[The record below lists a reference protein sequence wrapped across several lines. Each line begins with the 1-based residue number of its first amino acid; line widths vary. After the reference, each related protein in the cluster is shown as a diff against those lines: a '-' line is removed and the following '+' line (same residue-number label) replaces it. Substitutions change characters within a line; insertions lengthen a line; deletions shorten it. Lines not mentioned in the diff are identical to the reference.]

1 MDSVQLHL
9 ALNHVPVIGVPLLTI
24 MLSAGWGFR
33 QTQVIRFALWGLL
46 ILVALSIAIKF
57 TGDFA
62 AETLQQELVEKRA
75 MIGAHEQ
82 SADQATTGVFL
93 LAVAAAIALFAGRGG
108 RSIPRWALALTVLSG
123 IATSLLYARSAHT
136 GGLINHPELRVQRR
150 DAINVS
156 RAEQSSSAPRAKLDL

>member
-24 MLSAGWGFR
+24 MLSVGWSFR

-46 ILVALSIAIKF
+46 VLAALAIAIKF

-62 AETLQQELVEKRA
+62 AEALQQEIARKRE
-75 MIGAHEQ
+75 IVSAHEQ

-93 LAVAAAIALFAGRGG
+93 LAVAAAIALVAGRSG
-108 RSIPRWALALTVLSG
+108 RLFPQWALALIVLLG
-123 IATSLLYARSAHT
+123 VVTSLLYARSAHT
-136 GGLINHPELRVQRR
+136 GGLINHPELRRT
-150 DAINVS
+150 
-156 RAEQSSSAPRAKLDL
+156 K